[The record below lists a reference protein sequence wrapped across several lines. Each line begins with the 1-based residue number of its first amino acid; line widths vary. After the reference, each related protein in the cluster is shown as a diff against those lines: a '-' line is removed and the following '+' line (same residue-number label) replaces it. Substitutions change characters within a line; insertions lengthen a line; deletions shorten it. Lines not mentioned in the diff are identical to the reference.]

1 MQQSGEKI
9 KKYLSDSKRYSE
21 VVIGNKEGGIYVSS
35 NTSSNTK
42 KTVMKL
48 SNKKQKQKKYPFE
61 LRFNLTKSIIP
72 SNLIKK
78 YGNKLKKD
86 LDKTLYDYGE
96 KWKRNESAEDV
107 EDVSKLPKKIKD
119 FLTKDLLNFEMYSSN
134 PLTYKKVIYGKGN
147 NYISVIGYADF
158 PLKYRMP
165 AGNSLASSVDII
177 NIKSIWQHFHKIY
190 PIYKNQL
197 YDFVFVSLYDENGK
211 AVEEGLFNN

>member
-1 MQQSGEKI
+1 MQQSGEKT
-9 KKYLSDSKRYSE
+9 KKNLSDSKRYST
-21 VVIGNKEGGIYVSS
+21 VVIGNKKRGIYVSS
-35 NTSSNTK
+35 NPSSD
-42 KTVMKL
+42 
-48 SNKKQKQKKYPFE
+48 SKKQNQKKYPFE

-72 SNLIKK
+72 LDLIKK
-78 YGNKLKKD
+78 YGKKLEED
-86 LDKTLYDYGE
+86 LGKTLYNHGE

-177 NIKSIWQHFHKIY
+177 NQKSIWQHFHKIY

>member
-1 MQQSGEKI
+1 MQQSGEKT
-9 KKYLSDSKRYSE
+9 KKNLSDSKRYST
-21 VVIGNKEGGIYVSS
+21 VVIGNKKRGIYVSS
-35 NTSSNTK
+35 NPSSD
-42 KTVMKL
+42 
-48 SNKKQKQKKYPFE
+48 SKKQNQKKYPFE

-72 SNLIKK
+72 LDLIKK
-78 YGNKLKKD
+78 YGKKLEED
-86 LDKTLYDYGE
+86 LGKTLYDYGE

-177 NIKSIWQHFHKIY
+177 NQKSIWQHFHKIY

>member
-1 MQQSGEKI
+1 MQQSGEKT
-9 KKYLSDSKRYSE
+9 KKNLSDSKRYST
-21 VVIGNKEGGIYVSS
+21 VVIGNKKRGIYVSS
-35 NTSSNTK
+35 NPSSD
-42 KTVMKL
+42 
-48 SNKKQKQKKYPFE
+48 SKKQNQKKYPFE

-72 SNLIKK
+72 LDLIKK
-78 YGNKLKKD
+78 YGKKLEED
-86 LDKTLYDYGE
+86 LNKTLYDYGE

-177 NIKSIWQHFHKIY
+177 NQKSIWQHFHKIY